1 MSEPAKVS
9 SSTRPASITQSNLA
23 FKLLFWEGAF
33 AMVHDAWTGPTYLG
47 GLAGELGA
55 QVIWVSLLCSAA
67 WIGAVGQLIG
77 AWAYE
82 RVPSY
87 KRYTVRLALA
97 SRALWLLPIFTAG
110 FWWYRARFAGTKF
123 PVELWCALT
132 AVVACGAAL
141 LGASSASAWSS
152 WVRAL
157 VPVASRGRFFG
168 ERQRFVTVALVLA
181 NLVAAACV
189 GWRPGGTHAGFA
201 LIGVLSVTFA
211 GISAWL
217 LNKVED
223 AGRPS
228 GIGPEGVR
236 EFIAW
241 VRGPL
246 RDPGFRGVVIYGA
259 SFNGVMQLASPYFS
273 YYFTRE
279 LGIPMSQIAFW
290 TVLSNIGC
298 VCAVA
303 RWGRYLDQE
312 GRHPR
317 RTMRWMG
324 SLVALAPLYYL
335 SSSRAVIEVIAP
347 IDFLTNGAIWAGYWL
362 GLTTLLYRSIPS
374 GYSVALCFS
383 IYTAAAGL
391 CGAAGSLLG
400 GKLAVWLTPWGGFRA
415 LWVISS
421 ALRFAVI
428 WGMHGW
434 VAPARMT
441 LALESLVTP
450 EKSRTEL
457 VTETA

>member
-1 MSEPAKVS
+1 MPAA
-9 SSTRPASITQSNLA
+9 STRPTSITKNNLA

-55 QVIWVSLLCSAA
+55 PVFWVSLLCSAA

-87 KRYTVRLALA
+87 KRYTVRLAVA
-97 SRALWLLPIFTAG
+97 SRALWLLPIFTAA
-110 FWWYRARFAGTKF
+110 FWWFRARSGGAPF
-123 PVELWCALT
+123 PIETWCALT

-152 WVRAL
+152 WMRAL
-157 VPVASRGRFFG
+157 VPAASRGRFFG
-168 ERQRFVTVALVLA
+168 ERQRFVTVALVLG
-181 NLVAAACV
+181 NLVAAALV
-189 GWRPGGTHAGFA
+189 SWRPGGTHAGFA

-217 LNKVED
+217 LAKVED
-223 AGRPS
+223 AGRPN
-228 GIGPEGVR
+228 GTGPKSAR
-236 EFIAW
+236 EFAAW
-241 VRGPL
+241 VREPL
-246 RDPGFRGVVIYGA
+246 CDPGFRGIVIYGA
-259 SFNGVMQLASPYFS
+259 AFNGVMQLASPYFA

-324 SLVALAPLYYL
+324 SLVALSPLYYL
-335 SSSRAVIEVIAP
+335 SSSSAVISTIAP
-347 IDFLTNGAIWAGYWL
+347 FDYLTNGAIWAGYWL
-362 GLTTLLYRSIPS
+362 GLTTLLYRSIPA
-374 GYSVALCFS
+374 GHSVALCFS

-400 GKLAVWLTPWGGFRA
+400 GKLAVWLAPWGGFRA
-415 LWVISS
+415 LWVVSS
-421 ALRFAVI
+421 ALRFTVL
-428 WGMHGW
+428 WGLYRL
-434 VAPARMT
+434 VAPSRMAQPVVPELRPE
-441 LALESLVTP
+441 LA
-450 EKSRTEL
+450 
-457 VTETA
+457 TETA